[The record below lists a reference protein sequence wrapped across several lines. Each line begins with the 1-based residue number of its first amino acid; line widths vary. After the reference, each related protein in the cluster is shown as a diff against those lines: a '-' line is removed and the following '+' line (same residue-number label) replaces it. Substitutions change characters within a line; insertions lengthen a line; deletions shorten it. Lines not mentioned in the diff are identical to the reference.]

1 MQVLGARG
9 ARAFSS
15 DPGIE
20 DWADGLALNPARMSP
35 EDLERADAAEALE
48 RVQRVREPGMARTAE
63 FACAS

>member
-15 DPGIE
+15 DPGIK

-35 EDLERADAAEALE
+35 EDLERADVAEALE